1 MRIRPREQ
9 NVFHS
14 ERSKVKVTAVRW
26 MSFWLLPYKYKS
38 FYYIFFIFIGYIP
51 YVIGLSFNLFGW
63 PWVKV
68 KVTIG
73 LEVNVIQGQLQKN
86 AYLCPY
92 DLGINMEG
100 QYASFLHLT
109 LRSRSKV
116 IQGQMQKNAYL
127 GPFDLGINQEDKYA
141 SFTLDLEVKVK
152 GHSRSDAEK
161 CILWPFWH
169 GNQRGRSICIIL
181 YMTLRSRSKVI
192 QGQMQK
198 MHI

>member
-1 MRIRPREQ
+1 MRIRPRERT
-9 NVFHS
+9 VFHS
-14 ERSKVKVTAVRW
+14 ERSKVKVTGVKW
-26 MSFWLLPYKYKS
+26 MSFWLLQHKYKS

-73 LEVNVIQGQLQKN
+73 LEVKVIQGQLQKN

-127 GPFDLGINQEDKYA
+127 GLFDPGINQEGQYA
-141 SFTLDLEVKVK
+141 SFLCL
-152 GHSRSDAEK
+152 
-161 CILWPFWH
+161 
-169 GNQRGRSICIIL
+169 
-181 YMTLRSRSKVI
+181 TLRSKSKVI